1 MLPRTLALVDD
12 DKEFGDFLAQYLR
25 DQGVEVTVY
34 PDSHL
39 LLADPAGYGH
49 GFYIL
54 DLMLPGISGLDLLK
68 VLRLRTEVG
77 ILVVS
82 GKLAPDVFES
92 VLTAGADMYLAKPVT
107 FPQVLLAVKTVH
119 RRASAASP
127 AQLPWR
133 LDSHARRLVAPD
145 GSHVDLSA
153 ADVNMMQCFV
163 EAQGAV
169 VSREQLQQRMAGGEE
184 APGSDGVYAAIYRL
198 RRRIER
204 ATPATVPLQS
214 KSRVGYLFK
223 APLKAQ

>member
-1 MLPRTLALVDD
+1 MLPKTLALVDD
-12 DKEFGDFLAQYLR
+12 DQEFGDFLAQYLR
-25 DQGVEVTVY
+25 EQGVEVTVY

-39 LLADPAGYGH
+39 LLADPAAYSH

-68 VLRLRTEVG
+68 VLRLRTQAG

-92 VLTAGADMYLAKPVT
+92 ALTAGADMHLAKPVT
-107 FPQVLLAVKTVH
+107 FPQVLLAVKAVH
-119 RRASAASP
+119 RRAGAALP
-127 AQLPWR
+127 GQLPWR
-133 LDSHARRLVAPD
+133 LDRQARRLLAPD
-145 GSHVDLSA
+145 GAHVDLST
-153 ADVNMMQCFV
+153 ADVNMLLCFV

-169 VSREQLQQRMAGGEE
+169 VSREQLQQRMAGGDD

-223 APLKAQ
+223 APLKAL